1 MADGAGSVHAGQT
14 DDPMDFSAAGG
25 PVVSGLNL
33 ADAGA
38 AEVAAVEVAVP
49 VVAELA
55 VDAEAAAVKADPAGV
70 VVVVGVLADR
80 S

>member
-38 AEVAAVEVAVP
+38 AEVAAVEVAV
-49 VVAELA
+49 VAALV